1 MQHILISCL
10 FYLFYCFIFK
20 ENHVLIEEDNPSE
33 KIAIDKEELDGIDI
47 DSIENLEDLLIIGFI
62 HEECVNLKVFVD
74 WGELTRNINK
84 KKKAGILQAYKC
96 PLFD

>member
-1 MQHILISCL
+1 MFILL
-10 FYLFYCFIFK
+10 FLSFYFQGSYL
-20 ENHVLIEEDNPSE
+20 LIEEDNPPE

-47 DSIENLEDLLIIGFI
+47 DSIANLEDLLIIGFI